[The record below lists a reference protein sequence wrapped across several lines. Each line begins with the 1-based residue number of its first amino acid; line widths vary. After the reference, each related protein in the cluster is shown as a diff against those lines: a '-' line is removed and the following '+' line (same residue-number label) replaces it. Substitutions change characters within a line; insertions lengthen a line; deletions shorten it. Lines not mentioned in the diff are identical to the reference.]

1 MNEKS
6 SRVITVRNDRE
17 HQIHI
22 QASTDEEQ
30 IRGILRA
37 VSEFII
43 DLKEPLKEMLDA
55 MVNVLEG
62 KKLGEEVAVFYKKLK
77 EAGMPEDMVREMT
90 KEFLEKK
97 LETAPSVGSLLSKL
111 QNVIEEIEVTRKRRP
126 KQREKAVEA
135 LETTKQ
141 MKVEKTEKALG
152 DQPDEEKE
160 GEY

>member
-1 MNEKS
+1 MKKN
-6 SRVITVRNDRE
+6 SRVNTVRNDRE

-30 IRGILRA
+30 VRGILRA

-97 LETAPSVGSLLSKL
+97 LETAPSVGSLISKL
-111 QNVIEEIEVTRKRRP
+111 QDVIEEIEVTRKRRP
-126 KQREKAVEA
+126 ERREKTVEA
-135 LETTKQ
+135 LETTRH
-141 MKVEKTEKALG
+141 MKTEKTEKALG
-152 DQPDEEKE
+152 DQPDEEKKR
-160 GEY
+160 EY

>member
-1 MNEKS
+1 M
-6 SRVITVRNDRE
+6 RNDRE

-97 LETAPSVGSLLSKL
+97 LETAPSVGSLISKL
-111 QNVIEEIEVTRKRRP
+111 QDVIEEIEVTRKRRP
-126 KQREKAVEA
+126 ERREKTVEA
-135 LETTKQ
+135 LETTRH
-141 MKVEKTEKALG
+141 MKTEKTEKALG
-152 DQPDEEKE
+152 DQPDEEKKRE
-160 GEY
+160 

>member
-1 MNEKS
+1 MKKN
-6 SRVITVRNDRE
+6 SRVNTVRNDRE

-30 IRGILRA
+30 VRGILRA

-97 LETAPSVGSLLSKL
+97 LETAPSVGSLISKL

-126 KQREKAVEA
+126 ERREKTVEA
-135 LETTKQ
+135 LETTRH
-141 MKVEKTEKALG
+141 MKTEKTEKALG
-152 DQPDEEKE
+152 DQPDEEKKR
-160 GEY
+160 EY